1 MSAPIFQNDL
11 AVKLVTSYLKADLP
25 KDAESSLQQKLAN
38 LSLSSTTQAIHTE
51 VQQTQ
56 GAFGVNTTLL
66 KLSLEKNP
74 AFTGETEEQKAK
86 CSQWMTMSARTGT
99 VNRQLFAQSI
109 NDEINSKFL
118 LSTKVSLCD
127 LVALA
132 NISAFMGTLSTIK
145 RKNLSKFSDWYF
157 SVQETVGKDV
167 LLAAGIQPLESAVD
181 KSAAAAS
188 NAEKSAELKKKA
200 KEAKKTTKK
209 PQNQPKVEVKT
220 VPSMIDLRV
229 GKIVHVEKH
238 PDADSLYL
246 EKIDVGEE
254 EPRQVI
260 SGLVKYIPI
269 EEMNDRMIITI
280 CNLKPATMRGIKSY
294 AMVLCADSPDGSKV
308 EFVEPPAGSKPGDRV
323 YFEGFDGQE
332 PETLLNP
339 KKKIWETIQTGLFTS
354 DDCVAGWYDENK
366 KFYQLLVNGNICKSK
381 TIANGIMK

>member
-1 MSAPIFQNDL
+1 
-11 AVKLVTSYLKADLP
+11 
-25 KDAESSLQQKLAN
+25 
-38 LSLSSTTQAIHTE
+38 
-51 VQQTQ
+51 
-56 GAFGVNTTLL
+56 
-66 KLSLEKNP
+66 
-74 AFTGETEEQKAK
+74 
-86 CSQWMTMSARTGT
+86 MSARTGT

-157 SVQETVGKDV
+157 SVQETIGKDV